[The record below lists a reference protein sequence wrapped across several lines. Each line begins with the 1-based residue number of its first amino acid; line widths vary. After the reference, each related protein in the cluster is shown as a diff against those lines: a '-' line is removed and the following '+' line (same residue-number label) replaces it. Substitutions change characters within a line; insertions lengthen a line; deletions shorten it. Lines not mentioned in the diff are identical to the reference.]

1 MRAGRRW
8 GCGEPVLSPNL
19 IGDKATFLPPQT
31 RLPLQ
36 VHFIA
41 RSGADD
47 CGISG
52 GLRWCIGLCVVF
64 KVIPLLA
71 NDSEGTLLCNSL
83 LPGPGAVIMTVK
95 RCTISYLIAWFVVW
109 AALHLS
115 DVIVSLF
122 WLEYD
127 SGNLQE

>member
-1 MRAGRRW
+1 M
-8 GCGEPVLSPNL
+8 
-19 IGDKATFLPPQT
+19 
-31 RLPLQ
+31 
-36 VHFIA
+36 
-41 RSGADD
+41 
-47 CGISG
+47 
-52 GLRWCIGLCVVF
+52 VF

-83 LPGPGAVIMTVK
+83 LPGSGAVIMTVK

-109 AALHLS
+109 AALYLS

-127 SGNLQE
+127 SGNLQELNKNGLWLQDWSQHDICFAHCRQTCSVCLEMIPLVSPNKIKCLQRAHCTRKIIH

>member
-1 MRAGRRW
+1 M
-8 GCGEPVLSPNL
+8 
-19 IGDKATFLPPQT
+19 
-31 RLPLQ
+31 
-36 VHFIA
+36 
-41 RSGADD
+41 
-47 CGISG
+47 
-52 GLRWCIGLCVVF
+52 VF

-83 LPGPGAVIMTVK
+83 LPGSGAVIMTVK

-127 SGNLQE
+127 SGNLQELKKKMVCGFRIGVSMIFALRTADRPVVFVLK